1 MVSIVNKNL
10 LTLNPNK
17 TKDRVENNEL
27 LITDGSSII
36 PTYNGY
42 CTGLAYAPIFFL
54 PHKYNVK
61 ILNVTEL
68 QDDTGLLV
76 ITSRIIYK
84 YNRESGV
91 GSVIHVFNSGN
102 VENISIAYVGSYYY
116 ILADSVL
123 YKYDHINNAISV
135 ITPTGFPVSA
145 EFIIATNNRLIAL
158 SADIVA
164 WSAIG
169 NGSDFAPSIVTGAG
183 FQSLDSLSTGRGV
196 ALASKKN
203 GFVIFTTNNM
213 ISVTELNTSLIYNFK
228 EVSKHKLYNRN
239 CCVTSTFGII
249 YFIDSDKNLYSYED
263 LGSLGSGGFKV
274 VNEIFDDYFNS
285 INVEIERISLVEA
298 RYIAINYPRNIIG
311 IDLLYNKLFKVRH
324 NKYNVNSFYFIEDNH
339 FFSFNYR
346 SVYNTLFENISYYGN
361 YLELDSSPSEMCA
374 TMTMFPDVP
383 TNSVVAGAF
392 NDVQPD
398 FLGID
403 VGEPNVFDI
412 DLNDDL
418 INLDLNNDLVY
429 IDLNDYD
436 NTWPAGAELSA
447 GFYEEYFTQADKI
460 VKVDA
465 EFEFASLHFAP
476 EIPIECTTVIT
487 RVDTNLTNNAGE
499 FLFDCQLGAPLY
511 DCVDIPNPDFVW
523 NLTPAIGYDIALEL
537 GSSTDAYGKKPHHI
551 VQVEDTYYVG
561 KRLVGN
567 IYNTGIYHYLRYSI
581 KGYVEITGIQFNL
594 FKGGYIYDR

>member
-54 PHKYNVK
+54 PHKYAVK

-91 GSVIHVFNSGN
+91 GSVIKTFSVEAEN
-102 VENISIAYVGSYYY
+102 VSIAYVGSYYY
-116 ILADSVL
+116 ILVDGLL

-135 ITPTGFPVSA
+135 INPTGFPVSA
-145 EFIIATNNRLIAL
+145 EFIIATNNRLVAL
-158 SADIVA
+158 SADTVA

-169 NGSDFAPSIVTGAG
+169 NGSDFTPSILTGAG

-196 ALASKKN
+196 ALAAKKN

-228 EVSKHKLYNRN
+228 EVSKHRLYNRN

-285 INVEIERISLVEA
+285 INVKIERISLVEA
-298 RYIAINYPRNIIG
+298 RYIVINYQRNIIG

-346 SVYNTLFENISYYGN
+346 SVYNTLFDNISYYGN

-374 TMTMFPDVP
+374 TMTMFSDMP
-383 TNSVVAGAF
+383 TNSVVASAF

-418 INLDLNNDLVY
+418 INLDLNDDLVY

-436 NTWPAGAELSA
+436 NTWPAGAEFSA

-465 EFEFASLHFAP
+465 EFEFASLHFSP

-511 DCVDIPNPDFVW
+511 DCVDVPNPDFVW

-551 VQVEDTYYVG
+551 VPVKDTYYVG

>member
-84 YNRESGV
+84 YDRESGV
-91 GSVIHVFNSGN
+91 GSVIHVFSSGN
-102 VENISIAYVGSYYY
+102 VENISIAYVGAYYY

-158 SADIVA
+158 SADTVA

-228 EVSKHKLYNRN
+228 EVSKHRLYNRD

-298 RYIAINYPRNIIG
+298 RYIVINYPRNIIG

-324 NKYNVNSFYFIEDNH
+324 NKYDVNSFYFIEDNH

-346 SVYNTLFENISYYGN
+346 SVYNTLFDNISYYGN

-374 TMTMFPDVP
+374 TMTMFSDVP

-392 NDVQPD
+392 NEVQPD

-418 INLDLNNDLVY
+418 INLDLNDDLVY

-436 NTWPAGAELSA
+436 NTWSAGAELSA

-499 FLFDCQLGAPLY
+499 FLFDC
-511 DCVDIPNPDFVW
+511 
-523 NLTPAIGYDIALEL
+523 
-537 GSSTDAYGKKPHHI
+537 
-551 VQVEDTYYVG
+551 
-561 KRLVGN
+561 
-567 IYNTGIYHYLRYSI
+567 
-581 KGYVEITGIQFNL
+581 
-594 FKGGYIYDR
+594 